1 MGSISMGT
9 ETDNKIIFL
18 TEFLDQRLR
27 KQSELKYYEKQ
38 LEELNKK
45 IFFLKKEIDLTNII
59 IDIVQKE
66 TVIDFRE
73 YLLQKEEETKL
84 ITHLDEDSDE

>member
-1 MGSISMGT
+1 MGT

-18 TEFLDQRLR
+18 TEFLDQRVR

>member
-18 TEFLDQRLR
+18 TEFLDQRIR

>member
-1 MGSISMGT
+1 MGSVSMGT

-18 TEFLDQRLR
+18 TEFLDQRVR
-27 KQSELKYYEKQ
+27 KQTELKYYEKQ

>member
-18 TEFLDQRLR
+18 TEFLDQRIR

-84 ITHLDEDSDE
+84 ITHFDEDSDE

>member
-1 MGSISMGT
+1 MGT

>member
-1 MGSISMGT
+1 MGSVSMGT
-9 ETDNKIIFL
+9 EADNKIIFL
-18 TEFLDQRLR
+18 TEFLDQRVR

>member
-1 MGSISMGT
+1 MGSVSMGT

-18 TEFLDQRLR
+18 TEFLDQRVR

>member
-18 TEFLDQRLR
+18 TEFLDQRVR